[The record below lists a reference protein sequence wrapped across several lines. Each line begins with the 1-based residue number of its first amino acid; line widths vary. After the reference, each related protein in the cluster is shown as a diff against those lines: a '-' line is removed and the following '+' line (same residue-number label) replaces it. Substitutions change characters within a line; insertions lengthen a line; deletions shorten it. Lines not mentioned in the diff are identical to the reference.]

1 MSSITKGNLSSTDN
15 TLAFPIHPS
24 NKSRND
30 EFIAPQST
38 KQYLRQETRNSPQLK
53 NSDTDK
59 YLKSNHFQSTSIP
72 DFITTNSAMNYS
84 KFESSSNGF
93 NNQRQPSQ
101 SDIRSDV
108 DFYNKQAY
116 KRALDQQVIEK
127 ELNRFE
133 QKKANKISE
142 LETMSQ
148 YPFGRRTDPNNYL
161 SYDNSRYSQLNS
173 YQPDFKYQAPFYRDE
188 TLHRLDK
195 NNIIEKPNSLSADT
209 PPYDPIKHRNGF
221 QEGYNY
227 NPWGRPGG
235 GAPLIDPNTGRKYT
249 KITGQLGYDQIG
261 LSNEERLKLLKTRP
275 LTLEEQK
282 YDMGVEKERKRH
294 ENEVYK
300 ARAGDVATWI
310 TDLESARRVHLSTN
324 NGAHLQI
331 TNVTRDK
338 INLESVR
345 RSQNDKALIYHNELG
360 QQMEEKNRQTKLFK
374 LKDDVAGIEHTRKWD
389 DWVCFLNKTI
399 IIYFY

>member
-1 MSSITKGNLSSTDN
+1 
-15 TLAFPIHPS
+15 
-24 NKSRND
+24 
-30 EFIAPQST
+30 
-38 KQYLRQETRNSPQLK
+38 
-53 NSDTDK
+53 
-59 YLKSNHFQSTSIP
+59 
-72 DFITTNSAMNYS
+72 
-84 KFESSSNGF
+84 
-93 NNQRQPSQ
+93 
-101 SDIRSDV
+101 
-108 DFYNKQAY
+108 
-116 KRALDQQVIEK
+116 
-127 ELNRFE
+127 
-133 QKKANKISE
+133 
-142 LETMSQ
+142 MSQ

-389 DWVCFLNKTI
+389 DWWGKPGGGAPTNERRRRDLTEVLESPRDKAFSGLATSLPIGSPTFQKNSDSQFPKSSI
-399 IIYFY
+399 KSNHINLYDNIAMMKL